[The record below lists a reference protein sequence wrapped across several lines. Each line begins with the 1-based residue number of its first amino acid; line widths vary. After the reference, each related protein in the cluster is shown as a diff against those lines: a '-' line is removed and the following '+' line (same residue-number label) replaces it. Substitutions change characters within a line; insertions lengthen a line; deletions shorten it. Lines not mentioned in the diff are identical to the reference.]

1 MVRQETG
8 NYIKAVCGAL
18 KGSDAPMAAPFAGYK
33 GASDWF
39 IDSNIQLAL
48 AASKMV
54 STQAHGI

>member
-1 MVRQETG
+1 
-8 NYIKAVCGAL
+8 
-18 KGSDAPMAAPFAGYK
+18 MAAPFAGYK

-54 STQAHGI
+54 STQAHGV